1 VFVEYVDD
9 YPAYS
14 GARQM
19 FNTGGAYHVAPTQ
32 QIDFHFAVGL
42 NRNTPAW
49 IFGIG
54 YSFRLDGLFASMATR

>member
-1 VFVEYVDD
+1 
-9 YPAYS
+9 
-14 GARQM
+14 M
-19 FNTGGAYHVAPTQ
+19 FNTGGAYHLTPTQ

-54 YSFRLDGLFASMATR
+54 YSFRLDGLFASMATRWD